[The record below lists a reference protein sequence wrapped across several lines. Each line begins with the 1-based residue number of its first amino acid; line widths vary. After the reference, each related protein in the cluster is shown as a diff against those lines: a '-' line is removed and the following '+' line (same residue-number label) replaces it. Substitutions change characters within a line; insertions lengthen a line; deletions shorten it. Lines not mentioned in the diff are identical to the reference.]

1 MVNVAVYQNS
11 IVLSDIAGS
20 RGSICFSIYIN
31 WILVW
36 FLLWNITISLRQIS
50 WRLILANIL
59 ASDDHV
65 ELCFSV
71 AIGIHCGDAINPIWV
86 MIVAVIDYIGAVDIR
101 VLIEVLDNYVV
112 IIKFL
117 WIPNVIHLTKVL
129 HLPVLW
135 TSSGPIEIAVAS
147 WDEGAAR
154 IFQSSR
160 RYSLIHYNNLWW
172 LQGLLLGW
180 GKLWLHLK
188 ARYQLWIPANI
199 AWYWALVAA
208 SLALLASILIRWV
221 RVAVVFRL
229 LLRQLKMLRQEIIV
243 FGLQLCILLFCG
255 LVLAAI
261 ENFKVHA
268 DWWTWACLFLRIG
281 ASSCHWGILVRAVG
295 GAVVIHD
302 HVWIIKRLV
311 IPVTNKILIFRS
323 CHRWILILLV
333 SHWLVALPL
342 QDGPCSSFTFIL
354 YFLIVFVLTS
364 IWLLLILAEF
374 KQAFCSTLAW
384 DLRYLVVAAHWF

>member
-1 MVNVAVYQNS
+1 M
-11 IVLSDIAGS
+11 
-20 RGSICFSIYIN
+20 
-31 WILVW
+31 
-36 FLLWNITISLRQIS
+36 
-50 WRLILANIL
+50 
-59 ASDDHV
+59 
-65 ELCFSV
+65 
-71 AIGIHCGDAINPIWV
+71 
-86 MIVAVIDYIGAVDIR
+86 
-101 VLIEVLDNYVV
+101 LIEVLDNYVV

-117 WIPNVIHLTKVL
+117 WIPNVVHLTKVL

-172 LQGLLLGW
+172 LQSLLLGL

-188 ARYQLWIPANI
+188 ARYQLLIPANI

-208 SLALLASILIRWV
+208 GLALLTSILILWV

-229 LLRQLKMLRQEIIV
+229 LGCQGKMLRQEIIV

-268 DWWTWACLFLRIG
+268 HWTCGSWFLLIVAC
-281 ASSCHWGILVRAVG
+281 SCNWRILVRAIG

-311 IPVTNKILIFRS
+311 ILVTNKILIFRS

-333 SHWLVALPL
+333 SQWLVGLPL
-342 QDGPCSSFTFIL
+342 HDGPCSSFTFIL
-354 YFLIVFVLTS
+354 YFLIVFVLNS
-364 IWLLLILAEF
+364 SLLLLRIVAEF
-374 KQAFCSTLAW
+374 KQTFCSTLAW

>member
-11 IVLSDIAGS
+11 IVLSDVALS
-20 RGSICFSIYIN
+20 RGSICFSVYIN

-36 FLLWNITISLRQIS
+36 FLLWNITISLGQVS

-71 AIGIHCGDAINPIWV
+71 AIGIDRGDAINPIWV
-86 MIVAVIDYIGAVDIR
+86 LVVAVIDHVGAVDIR

-117 WIPNVIHLTKVL
+117 WIPNVAHWTKVL

-135 TSSGPIEIAVAS
+135 TSSRPIEIAVAS

-154 IFQSSR
+154 IVQSSR
-160 RYSLIHYNNLWW
+160 RYSLIHYYNLWW
-172 LQGLLLGW
+172 LQRLPLGL

-188 ARYQLWIPANI
+188 ARHQLLIPANI
-199 AWYWALVAA
+199 AWYWALVAT
-208 SLALLASILIRWV
+208 SLARLASILILWV

-229 LLRQLKMLRQEIIV
+229 LGSQGKMLGQEIIV
-243 FGLQLCILLFCG
+243 FCLQLCILLLCG

-268 DWWTWACLFLRIG
+268 HWTSGSWFLLIF
-281 ASSCHWGILVRAVG
+281 ASSCYWGILVRTVG

-302 HVWIIKRLV
+302 SVGIIKRSV
-311 IPVTNKILIFRS
+311 ILVTNKILIFRS
-323 CHRWILILLV
+323 CHGWILILLV

-342 QDGPCSSFTFIL
+342 HDGPCSRLTFIL
-354 YFLIVFVLTS
+354 YFLIVFVLST
-364 IWLLLILAEF
+364 IWLVRVLTEF

-384 DLRYLVVAAHWF
+384 DLRYLIVAAHWF